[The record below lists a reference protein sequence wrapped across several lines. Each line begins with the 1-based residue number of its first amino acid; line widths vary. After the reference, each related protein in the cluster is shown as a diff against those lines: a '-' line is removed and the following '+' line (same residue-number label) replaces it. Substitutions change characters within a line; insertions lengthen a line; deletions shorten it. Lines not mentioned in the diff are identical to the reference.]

1 MPLGKSFD
9 PPRLP
14 PAPRWTTACS
24 KVIKVKAENSEGTD
38 LVDHPGA
45 IEVPIFRRLPPAEAR
60 GSRAGLQGHF
70 QGDVPAHV
78 AGVAE
83 EELLKETPGEAAV
96 ERILEKHGL
105 APGVWHTFT
114 TAQSHE
120 ELHKPD
126 TRRLYCRL

>member
-1 MPLGKSFD
+1 MTGKLNTIPNLAVCPWASHSTIRPGFHQHRLGQHA
-9 PPRLP
+9 L
-14 PAPRWTTACS
+14 S
-24 KVIKVKAENSEGTD
+24 KVIKVKADNSEGTD

-83 EELLKETPGEAAV
+83 EELLKETPGEAAI
-96 ERILEKHGL
+96 ERIL
-105 APGVWHTFT
+105 
-114 TAQSHE
+114 
-120 ELHKPD
+120 
-126 TRRLYCRL
+126 